1 MKIVTITL
9 TLFLLLLGPCS
20 LPPDVYADGSSSLPI
35 SGATLSWAKQ
45 PWTGKDAPFSSIR
58 SHIDEWVASGELS
71 ASLIGAYQRTAEQ
84 NPANA
89 LDQFQWC
96 YATYASIVQ
105 SGGDST
111 SVSTLTPFYTAMLA
125 ADDPHCYNYD
135 RLLVLLHSGYPEE
148 RSLAERLLKVDP
160 KDIPVERAYA
170 HILLEKRGNNDNA
183 KAVNVAETAAASDN
197 YSPTSLYVLG
207 FVYMSVAS
215 KQKDPVYW
223 AKGIAT
229 YGRFL
234 DAVPFSD
241 SRRIL
246 VLRLIAY
253 AQSHEKSG

>member
-84 NPANA
+84 NPTNA
-89 LDQFQWC
+89 LDQFQWAYAI
-96 YATYASIVQ
+96 YATNLQTGGHLTDRSIY
-105 SGGDST
+105 
-111 SVSTLTPFYTAMLA
+111 TPFYHAMLVA
-125 ADDPHCYNYD
+125 NNPHCYDYD
-135 RLLVLLHSGYPEE
+135 RLLLLLASGYPEE
-148 RSLAERLLKVDP
+148 LPLVERLLKVNP
-160 KDIPVERAYA
+160 NDIPVERAYA
-170 HILLEKRGNNDNA
+170 HSLVEIRGNDNNA
-183 KAVNVAETAAASDN
+183 RAVTVAESAAASDN
-197 YSPTSLYVLG
+197 YSAQSLYQLA
-207 FVYMSVAS
+207 YIYLSVAS

-223 AKGIAT
+223 TKAAST
-229 YGRFL
+229 YQRFL

-241 SRRIL
+241 SRRSL